1 MRRHFKQFDWECDS
15 DGCFNKLKR
24 LKFGVL
30 FDCFPGAI
38 SFSDVDGIVEIAG
51 NALLLE
57 WKPEPTLLQA
67 GQRIMYQRITVGR
80 RFSVIVAAGDAS
92 TMTVTH
98 RAGFVNGRWRDWKES
113 TTGGSQSC
121 HSKHSGAAPR
131 LSPRSWLNRKAIK
144 VRH

>member
-1 MRRHFKQFDWECDS
+1 MKRAFKAFDWECS
-15 DGCFNKLKR
+15 TDGCFNKLKR

-57 WKPEPTLLQA
+57 WKPTPSVLSP

-80 RFSVIVAAGDAS
+80 RFSVMIVAGDAS
-92 TMTVTH
+92 TMEATH
-98 RAGFVNGRWRDWKES
+98 RAGFVDGRWRDWKPATLDDVKS
-113 TTGGSQSC
+113 AIKGWTAWATA
-121 HSKHSGAAPR
+121 HPR
-131 LSPRSWLNRKAIK
+131 LGG
-144 VRH
+144 

>member
-1 MRRHFKQFDWECDS
+1 MGRLGERGSEMKRNFKQFDWECDT

-30 FDCFPGAI
+30 FNCFPGAI

-57 WKPEPTLLQA
+57 WKPAPTILQA

-98 RAGFVNGRWRDWKES
+98 RSGFVNGRWRDWKEA
-113 TTGGSQSC
+113 TTEEL
-121 HSKHSGAAPR
+121 KNALKAWAAWAEKNPR
-131 LSPRSWLNRKAIK
+131 LG
-144 VRH
+144 